1 MKKIAPL
8 ACLLLTLSC
17 TQAPPG
23 EPLQPAFQAIHPDSL
38 LKSIQTLASD
48 EFEGRKPGSAGEEK
62 TVDFLEQKFK
72 QMGLKPGNPDGTY
85 VQKVPLAGTNSK
97 LQQGT
102 FSVNGNPLAAQA
114 NKDFVAVS
122 TRFVEDTAV
131 KDSDIVFVGYGVVA
145 PEYGW
150 DDYKGVDVKGK
161 TIVMLVNDPQ
171 IPDPA
176 DPSKLDQNMFRGRAM
191 TYYGRWTYK
200 YEIASEKGAAAAI
213 IVHETALAGYG
224 FEVVV
229 SGKAG
234 EMFNI
239 QRPNNN
245 LARVP
250 VEGWMTFDKTA
261 ELFRAA
267 GLDLA
272 AMKKEA
278 LKKEFKPVSL
288 QGAKANFH
296 VTNALR
302 KVDSRNM
309 VAKLEGSDPALKD
322 EYLVYTAHW
331 DHFGRNTDLQ
341 GDQIMHGAIDNASG
355 TAGLLEIARA
365 YTKLTPAP
373 KRSVLFLAVTG
384 EEQGLLGAEYYASNP
399 LYPLKNTVA
408 NINMDGLN
416 AWGKTRDLVIVGLGN
431 SSLDDT
437 VTEVLKSRQRVPV
450 GDAEP
455 EKGFYYRSDHFQFAK
470 VGVPAL
476 DPEAGIDFIGK
487 PEGFGR
493 QKRDEY
499 TEKIYHKPADK
510 PDPAWDLSGAVDD
523 LRVLLETGYRVL
535 QAPKLPE
542 WKPGNEFK
550 ARRDAMMK

>member
-1 MKKIAPL
+1 MKKIAL
-8 ACLLLTLSC
+8 FACLLLTLSC
-17 TQAPPG
+17 SQTPPG
-23 EPLQPAFQAIHPDSL
+23 DPLKLGFDAMNPDSL
-38 LKSIQTLASD
+38 LTSIKTLASD

-62 TVDFLEQKFK
+62 TVDFLEQNFRALA
-72 QMGLKPGNPDGTY
+72 LKPGNPDGTF

-97 LQQGT
+97 QQGSFT
-102 FSVNGNPLAAQA
+102 VNGKPLAAA
-114 NKDFVAVS
+114 ENKDFVAVS
-122 TRFVEDTAV
+122 TRFVEDTTV

-150 DDYKGVDVKGK
+150 DDYKDVDVKGK

-171 IPDPA
+171 LPDPA
-176 DPSKLDQNMFRGRAM
+176 DPTKLDANMFRGRAM

-200 YEIASEKGAAAAI
+200 YEIASEKGAAAVL

-261 ELFRAA
+261 ELFKAA

-272 AMKKEA
+272 AAKKDA
-278 LKKEFKPVSL
+278 LRKEFRPVPL
-288 QGAKANFH
+288 KGAKASFH
-296 VTNALR
+296 ITNALR
-302 KVDSRNM
+302 KIDSRNV

-322 EYLVYTAHW
+322 EYIVYTAHW
-331 DHFGRNTDLQ
+331 DHFGRNTELQ
-341 GDQIMHGAIDNASG
+341 GDQIMHGALDNASG

-365 YTKLTPAP
+365 YSKMSPAP
-373 KRSVLFLAVTG
+373 KRSVLFLSVTG

-399 LYPLKNTVA
+399 LYPLKKTVA
-408 NINMDGLN
+408 NINMDVLN
-416 AWGKTRDLVIVGLGN
+416 AWGKTKDLVIVGLGN
-431 SSLDDT
+431 STLDDT

-476 DPEAGIDFIGK
+476 DPEAGIEFIGK
-487 PEGFGR
+487 PEAYGR

-510 PDPAWDLSGAVDD
+510 PDPAWDLSGAVED
-523 LRVLLETGYRVL
+523 LRVLFETGYRVA
-535 QAPKLPE
+535 QEVKIPE

>member
-1 MKKIAPL
+1 MKKIAL
-8 ACLLLTLSC
+8 FACLLLTLSC
-17 TQAPPG
+17 SQTPPG
-23 EPLQPAFQAIHPDSL
+23 DPLKPGFDAMNPDSL
-38 LKSIQTLASD
+38 LTSIKTLASD

-62 TVDFLEQKFK
+62 TVDFLEQNFRALA
-72 QMGLKPGNPDGTY
+72 LKPGNPDGTF

-97 LQQGT
+97 QQGSFT
-102 FSVNGNPLAAQA
+102 VNGKPLPAAE

-122 TRFVEDTAV
+122 TRFVEDTTV

-150 DDYKGVDVKGK
+150 DDYKDVDVKGK

-171 IPDPA
+171 LPDPA
-176 DPSKLDQNMFRGRAM
+176 DPTKLDANMFRGRAM

-200 YEIASEKGAAAAI
+200 YEIASEKGAAAVL

-261 ELFRAA
+261 QLFKAA

-272 AMKKEA
+272 AAKKDA
-278 LKKEFKPVSL
+278 LRKEFRPVPL

-296 VTNALR
+296 ITNALR
-302 KVDSRNM
+302 KIDSRNV

-322 EYLVYTAHW
+322 EYIVYTAHW
-331 DHFGRNTDLQ
+331 DHFGRNTELQ
-341 GDQIMHGAIDNASG
+341 GDQIMHGALDNASG

-365 YTKLTPAP
+365 YSKMSPAP
-373 KRSVLFLAVTG
+373 KRSVLFLSVTG

-399 LYPLKNTVA
+399 LYPLKKTVA
-408 NINMDGLN
+408 NINMDVLN
-416 AWGKTRDLVIVGLGN
+416 AWGKTKDLVIVGLGN
-431 SSLDDT
+431 STLDDT

-476 DPEAGIDFIGK
+476 DPEAGIEFIGK
-487 PEGFGR
+487 PEAYGR

-510 PDPAWDLSGAVDD
+510 PDPAWDLSGAVED
-523 LRVLLETGYRVL
+523 LRVLFETGYRVA
-535 QAPKLPE
+535 QEVKIPE

>member
-1 MKKIAPL
+1 MKKIAL
-8 ACLLLTLSC
+8 FACLLLTLSC
-17 TQAPPG
+17 SQTPPG
-23 EPLQPAFQAIHPDSL
+23 DPLKLGFDAMNPDSL
-38 LKSIQTLASD
+38 LTSIKTLASD

-62 TVDFLEQKFK
+62 TVDFLEQNFRALA
-72 QMGLKPGNPDGTY
+72 LKPGNPDGTF
-85 VQKVPLAGTNSK
+85 VQKVPLAGTNSI
-97 LQQGT
+97 QQGSFT
-102 FSVNGNPLAAQA
+102 VNGKPLAAA
-114 NKDFVAVS
+114 ENKDFVAVS
-122 TRFVEDTAV
+122 TRFVEDTTV

-150 DDYKGVDVKGK
+150 DDYKDVDVKGK

-171 IPDPA
+171 LPDPA
-176 DPSKLDQNMFRGRAM
+176 DPTKLDANMFRGRAM

-200 YEIASEKGAAAAI
+200 YEIASEKGAAAVL

-261 ELFRAA
+261 QLFKAA

-272 AMKKEA
+272 AAKKDA
-278 LKKEFKPVSL
+278 LRKEFRPVPL

-296 VTNALR
+296 ITNALR
-302 KVDSRNM
+302 KIDSRNV

-322 EYLVYTAHW
+322 EYIVYTAHW
-331 DHFGRNTDLQ
+331 DHFGRNTELQ
-341 GDQIMHGAIDNASG
+341 GDQIMHGALDNASG

-365 YTKLTPAP
+365 YSKMSPAP
-373 KRSVLFLAVTG
+373 KRSVLFLSVTG

-399 LYPLKNTVA
+399 LYPLKKTVA
-408 NINMDGLN
+408 NINMDVLN
-416 AWGKTRDLVIVGLGN
+416 AWGKTKDLVIVGLGN
-431 SSLDDT
+431 STLDDT

-476 DPEAGIDFIGK
+476 DPEAGIEFIGK
-487 PEGFGR
+487 PEAYGR

-510 PDPAWDLSGAVDD
+510 PDPAWDLSGAVED
-523 LRVLLETGYRVL
+523 LRVLFETGYRVA
-535 QAPKLPE
+535 QEVKIPE